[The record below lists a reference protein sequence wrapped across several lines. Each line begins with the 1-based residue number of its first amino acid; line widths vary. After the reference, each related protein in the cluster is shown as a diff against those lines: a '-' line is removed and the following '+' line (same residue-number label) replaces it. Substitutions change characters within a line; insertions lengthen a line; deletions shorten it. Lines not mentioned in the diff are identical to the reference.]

1 MHDSKRKE
9 SPMETNAVLVNPK
22 DNVAVAIQEIK
33 SGEAIVGIEGV
44 EVRANEDIMRNH
56 KVAIAEVAENAPVL
70 KYGETIGYAS
80 KLVRPGDW
88 VHAHNMKWEED

>member
-1 MHDSKRKE
+1 
-9 SPMETNAVLVNPK
+9 MEINAVLVDPK
-22 DNVAVAIQEIK
+22 DNVAVATKEIK
-33 SGEAIVGIEGV
+33 SGEAIVGIEGL

-56 KVAIAEVAENAPVL
+56 KVAIAEVAENGPVR

>member
-1 MHDSKRKE
+1 
-9 SPMETNAVLVNPK
+9 METNAVLVDPK
-22 DNVAVAIQEIK
+22 DNVAVAIKEINA
-33 SGEAIVGIEGV
+33 GEAIVGIEGL

-56 KVAIAEVAENAPVL
+56 KVAIAEVTENAPVL